1 MVNGIERAGKII
13 TLCSKGLNMIANLER
28 NIELVI
34 SKEDWKRLINETDY
48 TVPQFNLCNFHG

>member
-1 MVNGIERAGKII
+1 VVNGIERAGKII

-34 SKEDWKRLINETDY
+34 SKEDWKRLIKRNGLHCT
-48 TVPQFNLCNFHG
+48 TV